1 MLHVCSFTSVLSNT
15 LQPHGL
21 EPMRL
26 CWPRN
31 SPGKST
37 RLGCH
42 VLFQGIFLTQG
53 LNSGLL
59 CLMHWLLDSL
69 SPVPAGEATKMLKSV
84 KMRILLLEI
93 YILYQSKFLCL
104 VTDRNHFHDQFP
116 KTKLLSLWRHRLDCH
131 RIKDNTPIVRIIL
144 QRRSDI
150 TKPASGK
157 PLSACFMTLS
167 KSWTIFL
174 L

>member
-1 MLHVCSFTSVLSNT
+1 MK
-15 LQPHGL
+15 
-21 EPMRL
+21 EPVRCYL
-26 CWPRN
+26 CAHLL
-31 SPGKST
+31 KSCPIFATPWTGAYEAPLATEFSRQDT
-37 RLGCH
+37 RVGCH

-69 SPVPAGEATKMLKSV
+69 PPVPPGEATKMLKSV

-116 KTKLLSLWRHRLDCH
+116 KTKLLSPWRHRLDH
-131 RIKDNTPIVRIIL
+131 HSQSKTHTPIVQIIL
-144 QRRSDI
+144 QRHH
-150 TKPASGK
+150 
-157 PLSACFMTLS
+157 
-167 KSWTIFL
+167 
-174 L
+174 